1 MKAEELKT
9 LVVNAVEEMKG
20 VDIVVLDVH
29 KMTTIT
35 DYMIVVSGTSSRH
48 LKSIINSVAVEAK
61 EAGCTPLGT
70 EGETEGEWALV
81 DLGDVVLHVML
92 PQTRDFYQ
100 LEKLWSVEGA
110 AEKEAASKLSSGGK
124 A

>member
-1 MKAEELKT
+1 M
-9 LVVNAVEEMKG
+9 
-20 VDIVVLDVH
+20 
-29 KMTTIT
+29 
-35 DYMIVVSGTSSRH
+35 
-48 LKSIINSVAVEAK
+48 
-61 EAGCTPLGT
+61 
-70 EGETEGEWALV
+70 ALV

-110 AEKEAASKLSSGGK
+110 AEKEAASKLSTGGK

>member
-1 MKAEELKT
+1 MKPEELKA
-9 LVVNAVEEMKG
+9 LVVNAVEDMKG
-20 VDIVVLDVH
+20 VDMAVLDVR
-29 KMTTIT
+29 KMTSIT

-48 LKSIINSVAVEAK
+48 LKSIANNVVVEAK

-70 EGETEGEWALV
+70 EGENDGEWALV

-100 LEKLWSVEGA
+100 IEKLWSIETDAEGDI
-110 AEKEAASKLSSGGK
+110 SGGK

>member
-1 MKAEELKT
+1 
-9 LVVNAVEEMKG
+9 
-20 VDIVVLDVH
+20 VLDVR
-29 KMTTIT
+29 KMTSIT

-48 LKSIINSVAVEAK
+48 LKSIVNSVAVEAK

-70 EGETEGEWALV
+70 EGEKEGEWALV

-110 AEKEAASKLSSGGK
+110 AEKEAASKLSTGGK